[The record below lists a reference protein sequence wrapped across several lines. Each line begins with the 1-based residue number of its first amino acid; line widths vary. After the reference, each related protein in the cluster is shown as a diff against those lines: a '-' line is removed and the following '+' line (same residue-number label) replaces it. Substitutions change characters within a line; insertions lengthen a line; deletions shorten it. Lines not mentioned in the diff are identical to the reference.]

1 MDHIKR
7 LPDTEVLKN
16 LLEGKEGDVW
26 REFYSD
32 ADAIVG
38 TKEAM
43 DYLKAQVPSW
53 SNKIASYEQ
62 G

>member
-7 LPDTEVLKN
+7 LPDIEVLKS
-16 LLEGKEGDVW
+16 LLEGKESDVW

-43 DYLKAQVPSW
+43 EYLKAQVPSW
-53 SNKIASYEQ
+53 SNKIAADEQ